1 MKTTDDEAVS
11 LAEITDLAWA
21 FVKDRFPQPEAR
33 ARLAT
38 ALGALMGGSYRQLQL
53 GEGYGW
59 QPTVAPLSPP
69 AQPPLGQH
77 DTSHWDVSPPHPL
90 ATPPAAQPEGFRVQL
105 LSVHP
110 VGMTDAQRE
119 EQARNFAAGNFGLE
133 NPRVTRESIDRAAA
147 RMEAEDRRHGQI
159 LGPGE
164 GAREGLAFRGVD

>member
-1 MKTTDDEAVS
+1 MRTTEDEAAS
-11 LAEITDLAWA
+11 LAEVTALAWA
-21 FVKDRFPQPEAR
+21 FVKDRFPQSEAR

-38 ALGALMGGSYRQLQL
+38 ALAALMGGSYRQLQL

-105 LSVHP
+105 LSVHHDP
-110 VGMTDAQRE
+110 V
-119 EQARNFAAGNFGLE
+119 
-133 NPRVTRESIDRAAA
+133 
-147 RMEAEDRRHGQI
+147 EDRRHGQI